1 MESFDARLNEHL
13 GVFIGLEVVGAL
25 FLILIIAET
34 VLDYKTGRRRN
45 LKESFANG
53 FIALVNT
60 LIDRTVIGVIFVV
73 GLLFAESFAFV
84 AIPVAW
90 WSWGLAILAADFT
103 YYWMHRAEHE
113 IRAFWAAHSTHHSS
127 PEYNLT
133 TSFRLSWLETFFEWI
148 FFVPM
153 VLIGFDIIQVLG
165 SLLIVVVYQ
174 TWIHTER
181 VEKLGWLD
189 GVFNTPSVHRVHH
202 GSNPEYID
210 KNYGGILILWDRLF
224 GTFEREV
231 APVVYGITEPLK
243 TSNPFSINFR
253 EFANIGRDVSRAQT
267 WRDGWFF
274 LVKRPGWQPNS
285 QRSDLDQHPQDI

>member
-1 MESFDARLNEHL
+1 MESFDVRLNEHL

-25 FLILIIAET
+25 FLILIVAET

-45 LKESFANG
+45 LNESFANG

-60 LIDRTVIGVIFVV
+60 LLDRTLVGAIFVI
-73 GLLFAESFAFV
+73 GLLFAESFAF
-84 AIPVAW
+84 ATMPVAW

-113 IRAFWAAHSTHHSS
+113 VRALWAVHSTHHSS

-133 TSFRLSWLETFFEWI
+133 TSFRLSWLETLFEWI
-148 FFVPM
+148 FFVPI
-153 VLIGFDIIQVLG
+153 VLIGFDVIQVLG

-181 VEKLGWLD
+181 VDKLGWLD

-231 APVVYGITEPLK
+231 EPVVYGCL
-243 TSNPFSINFR
+243 TSALTRQI
-253 EFANIGRDVSRAQT
+253 
-267 WRDGWFF
+267 
-274 LVKRPGWQPNS
+274 
-285 QRSDLDQHPQDI
+285 